1 MWMSKEAPFGLTIVE
16 KLLGLVMTAV
26 GAITFYV
33 VYTNLSSAPAPAPFL
48 LAGIVLI
55 VVGILLILAK
65 TGEQQKQASD

>member
-1 MWMSKEAPFGLTIVE
+1 MSKEAPFGLTIME

-33 VYTNLSSAPAPAPFL
+33 VYTNLGSAPAPAPFL
-48 LAGIVLI
+48 LAGIILV

-65 TGEQQKQASD
+65 TGEQKQASD

>member
-1 MWMSKEAPFGLTIVE
+1 MMSKEAPFGLTVME

-26 GAITFYV
+26 GAITLYV

-48 LAGIVLI
+48 LAGIILV

-65 TGEQQKQASD
+65 TGEQKQASD